1 VQTDIKKIIAYSSIS
16 HLGYAMLGLAS
27 VDLIGIQG
35 AVMQM
40 VSHGLTAA
48 GLFFMVGMI
57 YERCHS
63 RNLAD
68 YGGIAKLL
76 PVYSVFFMV
85 LTLAAIGL
93 PTTSGFTGEFLAL
106 LGTFRTAWHAHVA
119 GNSTML
125 WLAGIA
131 VAGVVLGALYMLWFA
146 QRFLFGETRAP
157 HAEHLSD
164 LSARE
169 VGILAALVAA
179 VFWLGLFPD
188 EPMRK
193 TELAAKQYQQ
203 LVGGARAVASLPA
216 AEVRR

>member
-1 VQTDIKKIIAYSSIS
+1 MQTDIKKIIAYSSIS

-27 VDLIGIQG
+27 LDLIGIQG

-48 GLFFMVGMI
+48 GLFLMVGMI

-68 YGGIAKLL
+68 YGGLAKLL

-106 LGTFRTAWHAHVA
+106 LGTFRTAWQAHLA
-119 GNSTML
+119 GHDAML

-131 VAGVVLGALYMLWFA
+131 VTGVVLGALYMLWFA
-146 QRFLFGETRAP
+146 QRFLFGATRAP
-157 HAEHLSD
+157 HAEHLTD

-169 VGILAALVAA
+169 VGILVALVVA

-203 LVGGARAVASLPA
+203 LVGGARAVAALPA
-216 AEVRR
+216 TEARR